1 MYDNWKEQE
10 KGKIT
15 SASSEK
21 TLKTGMNLF
30 GQGASALGAAGITD
44 LFMGPMQAGRAKAGS
59 EVQFWIDKTFSP
71 ITNEL
76 RYLGG
81 RIESIWGE
89 FFYENRAGG
98 FIGKN
103 LGMGFGALAGFYLP
117 GGPLLWSALF
127 GIGGEVIGLF
137 TQAAASDPEAPPGGY
152 NFGPVFGA
160 DPFSAYITE
169 QDMPSPEDE
178 PIDIIYDR
186 TGPTIMAQNL
196 TLRVASRIARKI
208 GEMSWI

>member
-44 LFMGPMQAGRAKAGS
+44 LFIGPTQAGRAKAKS
-59 EVQFWIDKTFSP
+59 EVQFWMDKTFSP

-76 RYLGG
+76 RYFGG
-81 RIESIWGE
+81 KLEAEWGE
-89 FFYENRAGG
+89 FYYKYRMGG
-98 FIGKN
+98 EIGRYV
-103 LGMGFGALAGFYLP
+103 GWGVGALAGFYLP
-117 GGPLLWSALF
+117 GGPVLWAALF
-127 GIGGEVIGLF
+127 GEAGYFVGII
-137 TQAAASDPEAPPGGY
+137 TQAATEEEAQ
-152 NFGPVFGA
+152 F
-160 DPFSAYITE
+160 PFFIDQAGLPYI
-169 QDMPSPEDE
+169 PSTKEEDE
-178 PIDIIYDR
+178 PVDIIYDR